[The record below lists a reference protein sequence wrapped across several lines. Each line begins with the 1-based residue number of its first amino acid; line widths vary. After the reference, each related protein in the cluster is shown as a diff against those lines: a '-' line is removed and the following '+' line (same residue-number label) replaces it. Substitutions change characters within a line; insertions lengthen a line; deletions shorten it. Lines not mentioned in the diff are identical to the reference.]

1 MAATRTK
8 VLRVGFVTPP
18 RNLEPLTANDVES
31 AFVLRHVLET
41 PFDLAYGSADI
52 EPWLFHGP
60 LRRRGGGDDCEG
72 DLRPGLMFSD
82 GTPVRAADVVR
93 CLSRAARVGAQA
105 EVRAE
110 GEALIVFHMKRP
122 NARLDLT
129 LSHMECGIHKR
140 VGGQLIGSGAY
151 MLAPE
156 SSPDFVRLV
165 RNPHYRRAFPIDEV
179 HLRTYP
185 ADSDG
190 RASALLAAI
199 AAGEVDLSLS
209 LGRQDVE
216 VASGVRKVIQPGV
229 STALLF
235 FNCKSPHLSHPRLRA
250 ALARAIDRFEITRLS
265 YSNPLAFVA
274 SSVTPKPLGPLDD
287 DLGYDLMAARALLA
301 GAGVPVPA
309 RLSLMTT
316 WAPRPYLPHPAKAA
330 RLIAQ
335 QLALLGIAVDI
346 HEPPSST
353 DFFKASVA
361 GRHDLVLGGWVA
373 DTMDPYDFIESLL
386 SSERVPRNDNLAVAS
401 NHAHFES
408 VAMDVAL
415 ERFRAERQ
423 NEHLETVLQIFNE
436 QAPMVPLMY
445 GPAASVRSYRVANF
459 KTSPRWFVPAWELD
473 LEG

>member
-1 MAATRTK
+1 MASTQTK
-8 VLRVGFVTPP
+8 VLRVGFVTPA

-41 PFDLAYGSADI
+41 PFDLAYGSADV
-52 EPWLFHGP
+52 EPGLFHSP
-60 LRRRGGGDDCEG
+60 LRRRGNGEDWEG
-72 DLRPGLMFSD
+72 DLRPGLLFSD
-82 GTPVRAADVVR
+82 GTPVTADDVVR
-93 CLSRAARVGAQA
+93 CLSSAARVGQQA

-110 GEALIVFHMKRP
+110 GAALIAFHMKRP
-122 NARLDLT
+122 NARFDLT
-129 LSHMECGIHKR
+129 LSHMECGIYKR
-140 VGGQLIGSGAY
+140 AGARLLGSGPYVMA
-151 MLAPE
+151 AESTPE
-156 SSPDFVRLV
+156 HVRLV

-216 VASGVRKVIQPGV
+216 AASGVRKVIQPGV

-235 FNCKSPHLSHPRLRA
+235 FNCKSPRLTSPRLRA
-250 ALARAIDRFEITRLS
+250 ALARAIDRFEVTRLS
-265 YSNPLAFVA
+265 YANPLAFVA
-274 SSVTPKPLGPLDD
+274 SSLTPKPLGPVDD
-287 DLGYDLMAARALLA
+287 DLGYDLLAARSALADA
-301 GAGVPVPA
+301 GAPVPA

-316 WAPRPYLPHPAKAA
+316 WAPRPYLPHPQKAA

-335 QLALLGIAVDI
+335 QLALLGIGVDI

-353 DFFKASVA
+353 DFFNRSMA
-361 GRHDLVLGGWVA
+361 GRHDLVLAGWVA

-386 SSERVPRNDNLAVAS
+386 SSERVPCLDNLAVAS
-401 NHAHFES
+401 NHAHFENA
-408 VAMDVAL
+408 AMDAAL
-415 ERFRAERQ
+415 ERFRAQRQ
-423 NEHLETVLQIFNE
+423 SDHLETVVQIFNE

-445 GPAASVRSYRVANF
+445 GPAASVRSYRVTNF